1 MFLQVHLPDDIL
13 GLLSPAGQGILE
25 LLIHDGADTVVR
37 ALSILLDGFV
47 LQGVEEYV
55 DSALLVALQPE
66 QLQPVNLLEVDRSE
80 ELVLVL
86 VQFLAVA

>member
-1 MFLQVHLPDDIL
+1 M
-13 GLLSPAGQGILE
+13 
-25 LLIHDGADTVVR
+25 
-37 ALSILLDGFV
+37 
-47 LQGVEEYV
+47 

-86 VQFLAVA
+86 VLVQFLAVA